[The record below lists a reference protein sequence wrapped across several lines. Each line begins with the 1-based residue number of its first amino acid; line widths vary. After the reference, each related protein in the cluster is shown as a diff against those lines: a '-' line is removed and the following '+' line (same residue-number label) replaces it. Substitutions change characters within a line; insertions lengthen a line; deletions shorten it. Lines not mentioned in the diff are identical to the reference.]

1 MSAPSSSAPAFY
13 PVGLFAT
20 KILKGDGGDY
30 PFGGPLDLVYGNS
43 KDNKFFGGSASRKP
57 VAFVGG
63 KNSDSYRFTAG
74 QLGIVADSLGGY
86 ADTLDFTK
94 IDRAAA
100 RWGKVAIGNDIIL
113 SDVVSG
119 MTVLI
124 HDWAGVENPNNK
136 IEFVRAQYR
145 DPVTQVVNPR
155 RTQALALAD
164 WIAGALPLPGASYAN
179 YEQFNA
185 ALGVFRALDVAGQ
198 LVTGLE
204 AQLAALGA
212 QLGLGAQYVPLA
224 PFVAKAI
231 LALPTTDELG
241 IPGASVPQAW
251 ASIAANAGLLS

>member
-1 MSAPSSSAPAFY
+1 MTVPSSSSTPTIY

-43 KDNKFFGGSASRKP
+43 KDNKFFGSSAARKP

-63 KNSDSYRFTAG
+63 KNSDSYRFTPG

-100 RWGKVAIGNDIIL
+100 LWGKVTIGKDIIL
-113 SDVVSG
+113 SDVISG
-119 MTVLI
+119 MTILI

-155 RTQALALAD
+155 RTQTLALAD
-164 WIAGALPLPGASYAN
+164 WVAGAMPLPVSTFADYI
-179 YEQFNA
+179 QFNS
-185 ALGVFRALDVAGQ
+185 ALAGFRA
-198 LVTGLE
+198 
-204 AQLAALGA
+204 
-212 QLGLGAQYVPLA
+212 
-224 PFVAKAI
+224 
-231 LALPTTDELG
+231 
-241 IPGASVPQAW
+241 S
-251 ASIAANAGLLS
+251 

>member
-1 MSAPSSSAPAFY
+1 MTVPSSSSSPASY

-43 KDNKFFGGSASRKP
+43 KDNKFFGSSASRKP

-63 KNSDSYRFTAG
+63 KNSDSYRFTPG

-100 RWGKVAIGNDIIL
+100 LWGKVTIGNDIVL

-119 MTVLI
+119 MTILI

-136 IEFVRAQYR
+136 IEFVKAQYR
-145 DPVTQVVNPR
+145 DPMTQLVNPR
-155 RTQALALAD
+155 RSQTLALAD
-164 WIAGALPLPGASYAN
+164 WVAGALPLPGASFADYKQ
-179 YEQFNA
+179 YNA
-185 ALGVFRALDVAGQ
+185 ALEGFRAADGVGQ
-198 LVTGLE
+198 LLPGLA
-204 AQLAALGA
+204 AQLT
-212 QLGLGAQYVPLA
+212 QLGAQYVPLA
-224 PFVAKAI
+224 PAVRNVI
-231 LALPTTDELG
+231 LSLPMTTELG
-241 IPGASVPQAW
+241 IAAGEVPQAW
-251 ASIAANAGLLS
+251 ANIAANAGLFS

>member
-1 MSAPSSSAPAFY
+1 MTVPLSYSAPTFY

-43 KDNKFFGGSASRKP
+43 KDNKFFGSSALRKP

-63 KNSDSYRFTAG
+63 KNSDSYRFTPG

-100 RWGKVAIGNDIIL
+100 RWGKVTIGNDIIL

-119 MTVLI
+119 MTILI

-145 DPVTQVVNPR
+145 DPVSQVVNPR
-155 RTQALALAD
+155 RTQTLALAD
-164 WIAGALPLPGASYAN
+164 WIAGALPLPGASYGN
-179 YEQFNA
+179 YEEYNLALAGFRLADTAKLLEPGLAAQLNLLGPGYA
-185 ALGVFRALDVAGQ
+185 AL
-198 LVTGLE
+198 
-204 AQLAALGA
+204 
-212 QLGLGAQYVPLA
+212 A
-224 PFVAKAI
+224 PAVRNVI
-231 LALPTTDELG
+231 ISLPTTTELG
-241 IPGASVPQAW
+241 ITAGEVPQAW
-251 ASIAANAGLLS
+251 ANIAANAGLFS